1 LDLKFARCGGT
12 FHRDGRYGPGFEQE
26 VPLASRF
33 NRREVIAASAT
44 ALVLESGVA
53 QAALVKGT
61 LPFRPGGTNP
71 PDGASGGT
79 WQFFTADEATAVE
92 AIVDRLIPAD
102 ELTAGGKDLGCAVF
116 IDRQLAGPYGRDGG
130 LYMKG
135 PFQHGTAQQ
144 GPQSDVTPAE
154 HYRKAL
160 AALDAHCK
168 QTFGKKFAEL
178 SPTQKDAVI
187 KELEDDKLKLAEG
200 SGQAFFK
207 QVLNDTHTGFFADPV
222 YGGNKDM
229 ASWKMIGFPGTH
241 YDYREWVDRHNQP
254 VTLPTVSIK
263 DLSSR

>member
-1 LDLKFARCGGT
+1 LA
-12 FHRDGRYGPGFEQE
+12 P
-26 VPLASRF
+26 PL

-44 ALVLESGVA
+44 ALVLEAGGA
-53 QAALVKGT
+53 QAALVKGG

-71 PDGASGGT
+71 PDEASSGGFR
-79 WQFFTADEATAVE
+79 FFTPQEATAVE

-102 ELTAGGKDLGCAVF
+102 ELTPGGKDLGCAVF
-116 IDRQLAGPYGRDGG
+116 IDRQLAGPYGHFGG

-135 PFQHGTAQQ
+135 PFQQGTKQQ

-154 HYRKAL
+154 HYRKSL
-160 AALDAHCK
+160 AALDAHCR
-168 QTFGKKFAEL
+168 QAFGKFFAAL
-178 SPTQKDAVI
+178 SDSQKDSVI

-200 SGQAFFK
+200 SGRDFFS
-207 QVLNDTHTGFFADPV
+207 LILSDTHTGFFADPV

-254 VTLPTVSIK
+254 VTLAPASIK
-263 DLSSR
+263 DHSSR